1 MQYYADDMLIN
12 IRLENKDGIQIHELL
27 YLANCLPSSWGF
39 DKLDTCN
46 LFVFKI
52 KGVI

>member
-1 MQYYADDMLIN
+1 MQNYTDVMLIN
-12 IRLENKDGIQIHELL
+12 ENKDGIQIHELL

>member
-1 MQYYADDMLIN
+1 MQY
-12 IRLENKDGIQIHELL
+12 IRLENKDGRIQIHELL
-27 YLANCLPSSWGF
+27 YLANCLIPSSWGF

-46 LFVFKI
+46 LSVFKI

>member
-1 MQYYADDMLIN
+1 MQY
-12 IRLENKDGIQIHELL
+12 IRLEKKDGRIQIHELL

-46 LFVFKI
+46 LSVFIKI

>member
-1 MQYYADDMLIN
+1 MQYYADVMLIN
-12 IRLENKDGIQIHELL
+12 IRLENKDGIKIHELL
-27 YLANCLPSSWGF
+27 YLANSLPSIWGF

-46 LFVFKI
+46 LFLFTI